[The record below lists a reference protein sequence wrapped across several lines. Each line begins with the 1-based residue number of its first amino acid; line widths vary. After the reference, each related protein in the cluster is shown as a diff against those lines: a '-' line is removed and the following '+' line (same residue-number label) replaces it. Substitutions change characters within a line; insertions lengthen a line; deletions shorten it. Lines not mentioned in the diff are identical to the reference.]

1 VSSTRKAVTGHQPPT
16 SPEPGEAPAE
26 RFGPTHHLIVLLT
39 VLGLGT
45 ALFAT
50 GTPMRAVFALL
61 AGCGAIG
68 AATVAAPGG
77 VRRTAKVL
85 LEAGA
90 RAAAGK

>member
-1 VSSTRKAVTGHQPPT
+1 VSSIPDAVTGDQPPAP
-16 SPEPGEAPAE
+16 PESGAVPAE
-26 RFGPTHHLIVLLT
+26 RFGPTHHLIVLLA

-61 AGCGAIG
+61 GGCGAIG

-77 VRRTAKVL
+77 VRRVSKVL
-85 LEAGA
+85 LEAA
-90 RAAAGK
+90 SRAAAGK

>member
-1 VSSTRKAVTGHQPPT
+1 MSSTPNAVAGHRPSLP
-16 SPEPGEAPAE
+16 PEPAPAA
-26 RFGPTHHLIVLLT
+26 RFGPTHHLILLLA

-61 AGCGAIG
+61 AGCGAIS

-77 VRRTAKVL
+77 LRRTAQVL
-85 LEAGA
+85 LEAAA